1 MMEIMQSQIQQSS
14 LKDLVKKLVKEEI
27 GQKI

>member
-1 MMEIMQSQIQQSS
+1 MMEIMQSQIQTSS